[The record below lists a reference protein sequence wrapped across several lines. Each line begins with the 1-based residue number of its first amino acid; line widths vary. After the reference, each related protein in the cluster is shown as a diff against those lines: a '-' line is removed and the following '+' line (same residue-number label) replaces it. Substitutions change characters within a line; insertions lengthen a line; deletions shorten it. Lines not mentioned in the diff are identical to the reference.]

1 MKIAHIHWSLG
12 TGGIETMLP
21 DIVSEQ
27 AKTNDVALIIIND
40 WVEPS
45 ILAKVNQERV
55 KVVLINRHEGSKN
68 PWSIIK
74 LNLFLMKFRPDVIH
88 THAYREINLVVYP
101 FGKRVRTIH
110 NTHNVSDEYP
120 KYDKLI
126 SISKAVYEFT
136 LNQGFDSVVADN
148 GIPVSRI
155 AHTKATPFADG
166 KLHFVQVSRLHIEQ
180 KGQDI
185 LLKAL
190 GILKNERGISNFK
203 MHFVGKGGDKAL
215 LLKLTHELHLDNEV
229 VFEGVKDQTWVYEN
243 LCNYDLF
250 IQPSRYEG
258 FGLTVAEAIA
268 AKVPV
273 LVSNIEGPLEII
285 DGGRLGLSFEN
296 ENVSDCAEKI
306 KQFILNGRNNEQ
318 VEAAYE
324 YVKNNYDVSVTAR
337 KYLDIYNTLIK
348 KGV

>member
-27 AKTNDVALIIIND
+27 AKTNEVALIIVND
-40 WVEPS
+40 WVEKS
-45 ILAKVNQERV
+45 ILAKVDKRV

-68 PWSIIK
+68 PWPIIK

-88 THAYREINLVVYP
+88 THAYREINLVFYP

-110 NTHNVSDEYP
+110 NTYNVSDEYP
-120 KYDKLI
+120 KYDQLI

-136 LNQGFDSVVADN
+136 QKQGFDSVVADN

-155 AHTKATPFADG
+155 AHSKAAPFTDG
-166 KLHFVQVSRLHIEQ
+166 KLHFIQVSRLDLEQ

-190 GILKNERGISNFK
+190 GILKNIYGINNFQ
-203 MHFVGKGGDKAL
+203 MHFVGNGVDKSQL
-215 LLKLTHELHLDNEV
+215 IKMTHELHLDDHV
-229 VFEGVKDQTWVYEN
+229 IFEGLKEQTWIYEN
-243 LCNYDLF
+243 LCRYDLF

-285 DGGRLGLSFEN
+285 DGGRLGMNFQN
-296 ENVSDCAEKI
+296 ESAADCAVKL
-306 KQFILNGRNNEQ
+306 KSFIEYGRNDAQ
-318 VEAAYE
+318 VVEAYQ
-324 YVKNNYDVSVTAR
+324 YVCEHYDVSITAR
-337 KYLDIYNTLIK
+337 KYIDVYQSILK
-348 KGV
+348 

>member
-21 DIVSEQ
+21 DIVNEQ
-27 AKTNDVALIIIND
+27 AKTNDVALVIIND
-40 WVEPS
+40 LVELS
-45 ILAKVNQERV
+45 ILAKVDQSIV
-55 KVVLINRHEGSKN
+55 KVVLLNRHEGSKN
-68 PWSIIK
+68 PMPIIK
-74 LNLFLMKFRPDVIH
+74 LNLFLMKFRPDIIH
-88 THAYREINLVVYP
+88 THAYRIINLVVYP
-101 FGKRVRTIH
+101 WGKRVRTIH
-110 NTHNVSDEYP
+110 NTHNNCVEYP
-120 KYDKLI
+120 KFDKLI
-126 SISKAVYEFT
+126 SISKAVQDFT
-136 LNQGFDSVVADN
+136 NNQGFESVVADN
-148 GIPVSRI
+148 GITVNHI
-155 AHTKATPFADG
+155 QNCKNKPFTDG
-166 KLHFVQVSRLHIEQ
+166 ILHFIQVSRLHIEQ

-203 MHFVGKGGDKAL
+203 MHFVGNGGDKAL
-215 LLKLTHELHLDNEV
+215 LLKMTHELHLDDEV
-229 VFEGVKDQTWVYEN
+229 VFEGLKDQAWVYEN

-324 YVKNNYDVSVTAR
+324 YVKNNYDVSVTAQ
-337 KYLDIYNTLIK
+337 KYLDVYNSVLKI
-348 KGV
+348 

>member
-21 DIVSEQ
+21 DIANEQ

-40 WVEPS
+40 WVELS
-45 ILAKVNQERV
+45 ILAKVNQEKV

-74 LNLFLMKFRPDVIH
+74 LNLFLIKFRPDVIH

-155 AHTKATPFADG
+155 AHAKATPFADG

-203 MHFVGKGGDKAL
+203 MHFVGNGGDKAL
-215 LLKLTHELHLDNEV
+215 LLKLTHELHLDDEV
-229 VFEGVKDQTWVYEN
+229 VFEGVKDQAWVYEN

>member
-1 MKIAHIHWSLG
+1 MRIAHIHWSLG

-21 DIVSEQ
+21 DIVNEQ

-45 ILAKVNQERV
+45 ILAKVNQEKV
-55 KVVLINRHEGSKN
+55 KVVLLNRHEGSKN
-68 PWSIIK
+68 PWPIIK

-88 THAYREINLVVYP
+88 CHAYNQVRLIFSLKGNLI
-101 FGKRVRTIH
+101 RTIH
-110 NTHNVSDEYP
+110 NTNNIVSPREFP
-120 KYDKLI
+120 KFKKLI
-126 SISKAVYEFT
+126 TISKAVYDET
-136 LNQGFDSVVADN
+136 YEQGFESVQIDN
-148 GIPVSRI
+148 GIPINSI
-155 AHTKATPFADG
+155 NHTRNKFFSDG
-166 KLHFVQVSRLHIEQ
+166 KLHFIQVSRLDIEQ

-185 LLKAL
+185 LIKAL
-190 GILKNERGISNFK
+190 KIVKDDFKNDNFV
-203 MHFVGKGGDKAL
+203 MHFVGSGGDEE
-215 LLKLTHELHLDNEV
+215 KLQQMVISLNMGNHV
-229 VFEGVKDQTWVYEN
+229 VFEGLKNQEWVYDN

-268 AKVPV
+268 AKIPV

-296 ENVSDCAEKI
+296 KNTISCAEKI
-306 KQFILNGRNNEQ
+306 KQFLINGRNDEQ

-324 YVKNNYDVSVTAR
+324 YVKNKYDVSVTAR
-337 KYLDIYNTLIK
+337 KYLDVYKSVK
-348 KGV
+348 K